1 MAYIVTSP
9 DLGQRLT
16 SLPPRQ
22 RLLPLM
28 GRELELASE
37 PDTACLSSLTSADAM
52 TMMPRNTVTLHEEGR
67 VGRSSSR
74 SLAMLAAIRL
84 ACAGTVSAALPF
96 FNTETARVS
105 GDSFATNLEFSTC
118 MTIR

>member
-16 SLPPRQ
+16 SVPPRQ

-28 GRELELASE
+28 GRELELASG

-52 TMMPRNTVTLHEEGR
+52 TMMPRSTVTLHEEGR
-67 VGRSSSR
+67 VGRSIPQVGDVSR
-74 SLAMLAAIRL
+74 DPPSLCRHSKRRIAIL
-84 ACAGTVSAALPF
+84 QH
-96 FNTETARVS
+96 
-105 GDSFATNLEFSTC
+105 
-118 MTIR
+118 